1 MKARFL
7 FIILMLLIGQI
18 KSQTLYVVYSTNLNG
33 YLEPCECPATF
44 LGGMTRVLTAI
55 KQLRIA
61 HPDLLLVDSGDFFKS
76 YTLPAANWLMLEMM
90 HSARLDAVS
99 LGEQELV
106 EGSDFLV
113 RGIQHFPL
121 SIVSCNLKIDH
132 QEKIYSFSPVILEKT
147 NHKIGIIGLVEP
159 DCFEDTF
166 YKNIVLTPIEQV
178 LPEILSSLR
187 PQVDLL
193 IVVYHAAFEQA
204 VKLAEDYPSIDV
216 IIAGHSQETA
226 QKQIGRQIVLQN
238 GYDGE
243 YLGILKIDFH
253 ENGFRFTHESLPID
267 DSFQEDLYFREKIRQ
282 AFPHMGESPQGK

>member
-1 MKARFL
+1 MRARFL
-7 FIILMLLIGQI
+7 FIIFILLIGQI

-44 LGGMTRVLTAI
+44 LGGMTRVVTAI
-55 KQLRIA
+55 NQLRVT

-90 HSARLDAVS
+90 HAARYDAVT

-106 EGSDFLV
+106 EGADFLM
-113 RGIQHFPL
+113 RGIQRFPL

-132 QEKIYSFSPVILEKT
+132 QGKVHIYSPVVLEKA

-166 YKNIVLTPIEQV
+166 HKDIVLIPTGQI

-193 IVVYHAAFEQA
+193 IVLYHAAFEQG
-204 VKLAEDYPSIDV
+204 VKLAENYPSIDV

-243 YLGILKIDFH
+243 YLGILKIDFE

-282 AFPHMGESPQGK
+282 AFPGIGENPQDK